1 MGLLTLPLSSNTS
14 GTNLAGYPRNLSPSH
29 DSSILE
35 PSMST
40 ANPSRLIAPGVAP
53 AAPPEIEHLF
63 QVSLFLMIV
72 TGFGTLAA
80 TGKLDLLSLVLVFSA
95 LLLRGIFLLRQK
107 PFVIPRRITS
117 WLAVIYLGVFVLD
130 FFFFSGHDF
139 VAPAVH
145 LVLFGICVKLFNV
158 ERDRDYTYL
167 AILAFLMVLS
177 AAILTVDSA
186 FLAAFALFLIL
197 AVFWFMA
204 TELRRSSL
212 EAANT
217 APLAIPG
224 LLKRR
229 RAISP
234 LQRLSGSLAR
244 TTAVMVAA
252 ILAAATLLFFA
263 MPRISGGYLSRQA
276 QSDAISA
283 GFSDSVNLGEIG
295 HIEQSSEV
303 VAHVH
308 IEGDTTGD
316 HHIRLRGAVLT
327 NFDGH
332 RWSNPRRDADIV
344 SQGYGH
350 IFQLNSRNSRV
361 AARKELRLAH
371 GPALDLIRYR
381 VLMEPLSTPIIFTIP
396 TAQALF
402 GPFREIGVDDDQT
415 FHNLDHDRVV
425 TLYKGVSDVS
435 VPLPTTLAKLPD
447 APMPSVHRGDRRA
460 SAPHPSAGCPTF
472 TPCSSGVKVGSNT
485 PASSGSTDL
494 ATDPASTSDDRYL
507 QLPAQLDPRI
517 PGLAHDIAGSES
529 NPYLRALAIERYL
542 STRYQYTL
550 QLPSQPPADPIAYF
564 LFTRR
569 RGHCEYFASSMA
581 ILLRTLGIPSRI
593 ITGFRGAQFNQ
604 FNANYIVRASDAHS
618 WVEAY
623 IPGAGWTSF
632 DPTPAGDAAANTLWT
647 RYQLY
652 LDAAHEFWREWIVN
666 YDAGHQQALSLAAIR
681 QTRSRVYDVRRWWAL
696 HYNRMLEMAR
706 RIHHSASSHPLRL
719 LRTGVI
725 LIAFGLLLAIPYA
738 ILQFRARLRA
748 GSPRL
753 SPRSAAS
760 ILYLRMVRFLARR
773 GYSRAPAQTP
783 AEFAAS
789 IDDPALR
796 EAVLRFTDAYQHA
809 RFAGSTTE
817 AAALP
822 TLLEELRN
830 IPTRP

>member
-1 MGLLTLPLSSNTS
+1 
-14 GTNLAGYPRNLSPSH
+14 
-29 DSSILE
+29 
-35 PSMST
+35 MST
-40 ANPSRLIAPGVAP
+40 ANPSRLVAPGVAP
-53 AAPPEIEHLF
+53 TAPPEIEHLF

-80 TGKLDLLSLVLVFSA
+80 TGKLDLLSLLLVFSA

-107 PFVIPRRITS
+107 PFVIPRPVTA
-117 WLAVIYLGVFVLD
+117 WLAVVYLGVFVLD
-130 FFFFSGHDF
+130 FFFFSGQDF

-145 LVLFGICVKLFNV
+145 LVLFGICVKLFSV
-158 ERDRDYTYL
+158 ERERDYTYL
-167 AILAFLMVLS
+167 AILSFLMVLS

-204 TELRRSSL
+204 TELRRSAL
-212 EAANT
+212 DAANI

-224 LLKRR
+224 LLKRH

-234 LQRLSGSLAR
+234 LHRLSGSLAR
-244 TTAVMVAA
+244 TTAVMVVGV
-252 ILAAATLLFFA
+252 LAAGTLLFFA
-263 MPRISGGYLSRQA
+263 MPRISGGYLSRHA

-295 HIEQSSEV
+295 RIEQSSEV
-303 VAHVH
+303 VAHIH

-316 HHIRLRGAVLT
+316 RQIRLRGAVLT
-327 NFDGH
+327 HFDGH
-332 RWSNPRRDADIV
+332 RWSNPHRDAAIV

-350 IFQLNSRNSRV
+350 LFQLNSRSPRN
-361 AARKELRLAH
+361 AAREDLRLAH
-371 GPALDLIRYR
+371 GPQLDLLRYR

-396 TAQALF
+396 AAQALF
-402 GPFREIGVDDDQT
+402 GPFREIGVDDDQS
-415 FHNLDHDRVV
+415 FHNLDHDRTV
-425 TLYKGVSDVS
+425 TLYEGVSDVS
-435 VPLPTTLAKLPD
+435 VPLPTTLARLPD
-447 APMPSVHRGDRRA
+447 APIPASIAGAPAPAAGAASVAAYPTPSP
-460 SAPHPSAGCPTF
+460 APAAHPTDGCPTF
-472 TPCSSGVKVGSNT
+472 APCSSGAKVGSTMPAALPVST
-485 PASSGSTDL
+485 PSSS
-494 ATDPASTSDDRYL
+494 SDDRYL
-507 QLPAQLDPRI
+507 QLPDQLDPRI
-517 PGLAHDIAGSES
+517 PELAHQITESEAT
-529 NPYLRALAIERYL
+529 PYLRTLAIERYL

-550 QLPSQPPADPIAYF
+550 QLPSQPPADPIADF
-564 LFTRR
+564 LFSRR

-604 FNANYIVRASDAHS
+604 LNANYIVRASDAHS

-623 IPGAGWTSF
+623 IHGAGWIAF
-632 DPTPAGDAAANTLWT
+632 DPTPAGDGAAATLWT

-681 QTRSRVYDVRRWWAL
+681 QTRHRVYDARRWWTL
-696 HYNRMLEMAR
+696 HYNHMLETAR
-706 RIHHSASSHPLRL
+706 HIHSFASSNPRRL
-719 LRTGVI
+719 LRAGII
-725 LIAFGLLLAIPYA
+725 LIVFGLLLALPYA
-738 ILQFRARLRA
+738 ILQFRARWRA

-789 IDDPALR
+789 IEDPALR

-809 RFAGSTTE
+809 RFAGSTTQ

-822 TLLEELRN
+822 ALLDELRN

>member
-1 MGLLTLPLSSNTS
+1 
-14 GTNLAGYPRNLSPSH
+14 
-29 DSSILE
+29 
-35 PSMST
+35 MST
-40 ANPSRLIAPGVAP
+40 ANPSRLSAPGVAP
-53 AAPPEIEHLF
+53 LVSSGAPPEIEHLF

-80 TGKLDLLSLVLVFSA
+80 TGKLDLLSLLLVFSA

-130 FFFFSGHDF
+130 FFFFSGQDF

-145 LVLFGICVKLFNV
+145 LVLFGICVKIFNV

-167 AILAFLMVLS
+167 AILSFLMVLS

-186 FLAAFALFLIL
+186 FLAAFALFVIL

-204 TELRRSSL
+204 TELRRSAL
-212 EAANT
+212 DAANT

-224 LLKRR
+224 LLKRH

-244 TTAVMVAA
+244 TTVVMVLL
-252 ILAAATLLFFA
+252 ILAAGTLLFFA
-263 MPRISGGYLSRQA
+263 MPRIGGGYLSRHA

-303 VAHVH
+303 VAHIH

-316 HHIRLRGAVLT
+316 RQIRLRGAVLT
-327 NFDGH
+327 HFDGH
-332 RWSNPRRDADIV
+332 RWSNPRRDSAIV

-350 IFQLNSRNSRV
+350 IFQLNSRSARIV
-361 AARKELRLAH
+361 AREDLRMAH
-371 GPALDLIRYR
+371 GPQLDLLRYR

-402 GPFREIGVDDDQT
+402 GPFREIGVDDDQS

-425 TLYKGVSDVS
+425 TLYEGVSDVS
-435 VPLPTTLAKLPD
+435 VPLPTTLAKLPAQ
-447 APMPSVHRGDRRA
+447 APAASSAATSDQAPPAGSAAITAPSVTA
-460 SAPHPSAGCPTF
+460 SD
-472 TPCSSGVKVGSNT
+472 N
-485 PASSGSTDL
+485 
-494 ATDPASTSDDRYL
+494 RYL
-507 QLPAQLDPRI
+507 QLPDQLDSRVPE
-517 PGLAHDIAGSES
+517 LAQQIAGSETT
-529 NPYLRALAIERYL
+529 PYLRALAIERYL

-550 QLPSQPPADPIAYF
+550 QLPSQPPADPIADF
-564 LFTRR
+564 LFHRR

-604 FNANYIVRASDAHS
+604 LNANYIVRASDAHS

-623 IPGAGWTSF
+623 IPGAGWTTF
-632 DPTPAGDAAANTLWT
+632 DPTPAGDAVAVTLWS

-666 YDAGHQQALSLAAIR
+666 YDAGHQQALSLAAVR
-681 QTRSRVYDVRRWWAL
+681 QTRNRVYDARRWWTV
-696 HYNRMLEMAR
+696 HYNHMLEMAR
-706 RIHHSASSHPLRL
+706 RIHRSANSNPRRMLRA
-719 LRTGVI
+719 GII
-725 LIAFGLLLAIPYA
+725 LIVFGLLLALPYA
-738 ILQFRARLRA
+738 ILQLRARWRA
-748 GSPRL
+748 SSPRL

-760 ILYLRMVRFLARR
+760 ILYLRMVRFLGRR

-796 EAVLRFTDAYQHA
+796 EAVLRFTAAYQHA
-809 RFAGSTTE
+809 RFAASTTD

-822 TLLEELRN
+822 ALLDELRN
-830 IPTRP
+830 IPTPP

>member
-1 MGLLTLPLSSNTS
+1 
-14 GTNLAGYPRNLSPSH
+14 
-29 DSSILE
+29 
-35 PSMST
+35 MST
-40 ANPSRLIAPGVAP
+40 ANPSRLVSTGLAPGVAP
-53 AAPPEIEHLF
+53 TAPPEIEHLF
-63 QVSLFLMIV
+63 QVSLYLMVV

-80 TGKLDLLSLVLVFSA
+80 TGKLDLLSLALVFAA
-95 LLLRGIFLLRQK
+95 LLLRGVFLLRQK
-107 PFVIPRRITS
+107 PLVIPRRVTS
-117 WLAVIYLGVFVLD
+117 WLAVVYLGVFVLD
-130 FFFFSGHDF
+130 FFFFSGQDF

-167 AILAFLMVLS
+167 AVLSFLMVLS

-186 FLAAFALFLIL
+186 FLAAFALFVIL

-204 TELRRSSL
+204 TELRRSCLDAS
-212 EAANT
+212 NT

-224 LLKRR
+224 LLKRH
-229 RAISP
+229 RAISA
-234 LQRLSGSLAR
+234 LHRLSGSLAR
-244 TTAVMVAA
+244 TTVVMVAG
-252 ILAAATLLFFA
+252 ILIAATVLFFA
-263 MPRISGGYLSRQA
+263 MPRISGGYLSRHA

-303 VAHVH
+303 VAHIH

-316 HHIRLRGAVLT
+316 RLIRLRGAVLT

-332 RWSNPRRDADIV
+332 RWSNPHRDSAIV
-344 SQGYGH
+344 SQAYGH
-350 IFQLNSRNSRV
+350 IFQLNSRNPRT
-361 AARKELRLAH
+361 AAREDLRLAR
-371 GPALDLIRYR
+371 GPQLDLLRYR

-402 GPFREIGVDDDQT
+402 GPFREIGVDDDQS
-415 FHNLDHDRVV
+415 FHNLDHDRTV
-425 TLYKGVSDVS
+425 TLYEGVSDVS
-435 VPLPTTLAKLPD
+435 VPLPTTLARLPD
-447 APMPSVHRGDRRA
+447 APIPASIAGAPAPAAPV
-460 SAPHPSAGCPTF
+460 SAPQPSDGCPTF
-472 TPCSSGVKVGSNT
+472 TPCSSGVKVGSNP
-485 PASSGSTDL
+485 PASSGPPAVSV
-494 ATDPASTSDDRYL
+494 PASEDRYL
-507 QLPAQLDPRI
+507 QLPDQLDPRI
-517 PGLAHDIAGSES
+517 PELAQQIAGSETT
-529 NPYLRALAIERYL
+529 PYLRALAIERYL

-550 QLPSQPPADPIAYF
+550 QLPSQPPADPIADF
-564 LFTRR
+564 LFSRR

-581 ILLRTLGIPSRI
+581 ILLRTVGVPSRI

-604 FNANYIVRASDAHS
+604 LNANYIVRASDAHS

-623 IPGAGWTSF
+623 IPGAGWTTF
-632 DPTPAGDAAANTLWT
+632 DPTPAGDGAAATLWT

-666 YDAGHQQALSLAAIR
+666 YDAGHQQALSLAAVR
-681 QTRSRVYDVRRWWAL
+681 QTRNRVSDVRRWWTL
-696 HYNRMLEMAR
+696 HYNHMLEMAR
-706 RIHHSASSHPLRL
+706 RIHHSANSNPRRL
-719 LRTGVI
+719 LRAGI
-725 LIAFGLLLAIPYA
+725 LLIVFGLLLALPYA
-738 ILQFRARLRA
+738 ILQFRARWRA

-773 GYSRAPAQTP
+773 GYFRAPAQTP

-809 RFAGSTTE
+809 RFAGSATV
-817 AAALP
+817 AATLPAL
-822 TLLEELRN
+822 LDELRN

>member
-1 MGLLTLPLSSNTS
+1 
-14 GTNLAGYPRNLSPSH
+14 
-29 DSSILE
+29 
-35 PSMST
+35 MST
-40 ANPSRLIAPGVAP
+40 ANPTRLIAPGAAP
-53 AAPPEIEHLF
+53 HVSSGASSGAPPEIEHLF

-80 TGKLDLLSLVLVFSA
+80 TGKLDLLSLLLVFSA

-107 PFVIPRRITS
+107 PLVIPRRITS

-130 FFFFSGHDF
+130 FFFFSGQDF

-197 AVFWFMA
+197 TVFWFMA
-204 TELRRSSL
+204 TELRRSAL
-212 EAANT
+212 AASNT
-217 APLAIPG
+217 VPLAIPG

-234 LQRLSGSLAR
+234 MQRLSGSLAR
-244 TTAVMVAA
+244 TTAVMVAL
-252 ILAAATLLFFA
+252 ILIAGTLLFFA
-263 MPRISGGYLSRQA
+263 MPRISGGYLSRHA
-276 QSDAISA
+276 QSDAISS

-303 VAHVH
+303 VAHIH
-308 IEGDTTGD
+308 IDGDTTGD
-316 HHIRLRGAVLT
+316 RQIRLRGAVLT

-332 RWSNPRRDADIV
+332 RWSNPRRDSAIV

-350 IFQLNSRNSRV
+350 IFQLNSRSARV
-361 AARKELRLAH
+361 AARDDLRMAH
-371 GPALDLIRYR
+371 GPQLDLLRYR

-425 TLYKGVSDVS
+425 TLYEGVSDVS

-447 APMPSVHRGDRRA
+447 APIPASVEGSPV
-460 SAPHPSAGCPTF
+460 SAPQPSDGCPTF
-472 TPCSSGVKVGSNT
+472 TPCPSGVKVGSNT
-485 PASSGSTDL
+485 PASPGSS
-494 ATDPASTSDDRYL
+494 ANVGNPSSPDDRYL
-507 QLPAQLDPRI
+507 QLPSQLDPRI
-517 PGLAHDIAGSES
+517 PELAQQIAGSETT
-529 NPYLRALAIERYL
+529 PYLRAMAIERYL

-550 QLPSQPPADPIAYF
+550 QLPSQPPADPIADF
-564 LFTRR
+564 LFHRR

-581 ILLRTLGIPSRI
+581 ILLRTLGIHSRI

-604 FNANYIVRASDAHS
+604 LNDNYIVRASDAHS

-623 IPGAGWTSF
+623 IPGAGWTTF
-632 DPTPAGDAAANTLWT
+632 DPTPAGDGAAITLWT

-666 YDAGHQQALSLAAIR
+666 YDAGHQQALSLAAVR
-681 QTRSRVYDVRRWWAL
+681 QTRNRVYDFRRWWTL
-696 HYNRMLEMAR
+696 RYNHMLEMAR
-706 RIHHSASSHPLRL
+706 RIHRSASSNPLPM
-719 LRTGVI
+719 LRAGII
-725 LIAFGLLLAIPYA
+725 LIVFGLLLALPYA
-738 ILQFRARLRA
+738 ILQLRARWRA

-789 IDDPALR
+789 INDPALR
-796 EAVLRFTDAYQHA
+796 EAVLRFTRVYQHA
-809 RFAGSTTE
+809 RFAGSATD

-822 TLLEELRN
+822 ALLDELRN